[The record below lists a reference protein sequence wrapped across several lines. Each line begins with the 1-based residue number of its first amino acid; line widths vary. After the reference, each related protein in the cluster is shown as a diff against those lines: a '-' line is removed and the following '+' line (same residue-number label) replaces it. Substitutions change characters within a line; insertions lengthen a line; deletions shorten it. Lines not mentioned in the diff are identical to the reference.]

1 MGKPR
6 RSFTP
11 EFKQEAVELCRRTG
25 KSECRDSSIN
35 IESLDATKQRARLSG
50 LRAPA
55 RNFRESR
62 RTRTGTRTKSPVR
75 AGKGRMMVWKWL
87 KDLVAGLDSITI

>member
-11 EFKQEAVELCRRTG
+11 EFKQEAVDLCRRTR

-35 IESLDATKQRARLSG
+35 IESLDATSGERA
-50 LRAPA
+50 A
-55 RNFRESR
+55 R
-62 RTRTGTRTKSPVR
+62 V
-75 AGKGRMMVWKWL
+75 
-87 KDLVAGLDSITI
+87 